1 MHEEDTTPQSGFA
14 ALQLAHAVLSAIE
27 RIGYEQPT
35 PIQAEAIPHLLAGR
49 DLIGMAQTGTGKTAA
64 FALTLL
70 VEGGDDPWRATTG
83 NCRRCGAADALLATG
98 TQQRNGIR
106 KCSTATRACLKL
118 R

>member
-1 MHEEDTTPQSGFA
+1 MGHSTVWRCWKRGGYAQWDGDTSIFEGRTVRFGAYGEPVLMPYHMMKRIADAHGCAAKFPGSGGA
-14 ALQLAHAVLSAIE
+14 
-27 RIGYEQPT
+27 
-35 PIQAEAIPHLLAGR
+35 
-49 DLIGMAQTGTGKTAA
+49 
-64 FALTLL
+64 LL
-70 VEGGDDPWRATTG
+70 VEGGDDPWRATG